1 MGSFLA
7 AGSMILIIA
16 MLALF
21 ILPLFGVDISGM
33 SLAFSAAV
41 VLLMAGFILYDTGN
55 IVNGTYQNYVMATVS
70 LYMNIFNMFIHMLSI
85 VGFLND
91 D

>member
-1 MGSFLA
+1 
-7 AGSMILIIA
+7 
-16 MLALF
+16 
-21 ILPLFGVDISGM
+21 M